1 MGAAAMNVAAV
12 ELFDEMNT
20 VNEKVNATLR
30 IHACLLPSTASLE
43 DLRLT
48 VTEY

>member
-1 MGAAAMNVAAV
+1 MGVAAMNIAAV

-30 IHACLLPSTASLE
+30 FMLVYSLRSH
-43 DLRLT
+43 LGKI
-48 VTEY
+48 YG